1 MERVNTIKDQCFL
14 VEKHSRKQKLRGL
27 HSDKVSLNKIQ
38 VGETSNGKETRQL
51 QIS

>member
-38 VGETSNGKETRQL
+38 VGETPNGKETRQL